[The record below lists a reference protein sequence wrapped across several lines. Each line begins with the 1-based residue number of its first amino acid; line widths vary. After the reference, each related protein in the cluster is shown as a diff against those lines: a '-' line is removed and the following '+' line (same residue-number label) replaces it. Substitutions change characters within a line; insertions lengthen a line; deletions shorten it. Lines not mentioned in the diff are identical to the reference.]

1 MQLARSRI
9 AGITAT
15 AAIVLFGSQSLAEG
29 CVSATLADAVYY
41 SCSGVL
47 TVVPKETGEG
57 VDSSVDGNAQGTEI
71 KSERPDGTPA
81 ENEDRH
87 VTRNP

>member
-1 MQLARSRI
+1 MQLAQSRI
-9 AGITAT
+9 AGVTVT
-15 AAIVLFGSQSLAEG
+15 AAIFLLGSQSLAEG
-29 CVSATLADAVYY
+29 CVSATLADEVYY

-57 VDSSVDGNAQGTEI
+57 VDSSRDGALQKIER

-81 ENEDRH
+81 GSEDRR